1 MRSIP
6 TFGVFFEVLLM
17 ISYFFFKAIFFKDD
31 FSGVNFTAWLLAT
44 YPKQKEVAVN
54 RVTRVIIILNS
65 KYFCLFANYQESSL
79 QNSCLNRKNFRLE
92 ARAQLFEFRLRAP
105 QML

>member
-17 ISYFFFKAIFFKDD
+17 ISYFFLRRFFFKDD

-44 YPKQKEVAVN
+44 YPKQKKVAVN
-54 RVTRVIIILNS
+54 RVTRVIIIVNS
-65 KYFCLFANYQESSL
+65 KYFSLFVNYQESSL

-92 ARAQLFEFRLRAP
+92 ARAQPSGFRLHVL
-105 QML
+105 QMR